1 VVGTRTLS
9 IFFGFQIC
17 HPSTHREVGSPECGF
32 LVIIARSRDVH
43 ISGSKSFAVC
53 IAENSLRLVFV
64 AHVEIFGLLLARSR
78 QVSVCG
84 VSQFL
89 FSADLHIVVFDL
101 GVVDVVLSRCR
112 RIVLDFFIEEF
123 ASRQD
128 RYAYFVLEL
137 NVLGPWRRSLLS
149 FGRVVSLSSAY
160 FGARRCPFNH
170 IFVDDLLRA
179 RTRLSSVS
187 HCNVLVL
194 FSRAKVERQFSFV
207 SRIAFGGILCPWT
220 W

>member
-1 VVGTRTLS
+1 MSLFSRPRLIYHHARINVGGFLHIRTKLPVRIFVLVKCLIRFVVIGTRTLS

-53 IAENSLRLVFV
+53 IAKNSLRLVFV

-128 RYAYFVLEL
+128 RYA
-137 NVLGPWRRSLLS
+137 
-149 FGRVVSLSSAY
+149 
-160 FGARRCPFNH
+160 
-170 IFVDDLLRA
+170 
-179 RTRLSSVS
+179 
-187 HCNVLVL
+187 
-194 FSRAKVERQFSFV
+194 
-207 SRIAFGGILCPWT
+207 
-220 W
+220 